1 MFDVFNY
8 RFAEETTAISREALE
23 NIFHKYN
30 SMVCLDE
37 DFPLITEDHEII
49 ISKMIAGKSD
59 NEPDISRFEF
69 RLNMDK
75 KEAIHILTRA
85 LLITYINIISI
96 TDEKARILLEVEQ
109 TMINTAL
116 YIIRNST
123 VRRLS
128 TSNTERIRPFKRNP
142 RH

>member
-8 RFAEETTAISREALE
+8 RFAEETTAISREILE
-23 NIFHKYN
+23 NIFHRYN
-30 SMVCLDE
+30 STVCSDE
-37 DFPLITEDHEII
+37 CLPIITEDHEII

-69 RLNMDK
+69 RLNLDK

-85 LLITYINIISI
+85 LLIAYINMSTAIDAD
-96 TDEKARILLEVEQ
+96 TRALLEIEQ
-109 TMINTAL
+109 AMINTAL

-128 TSNTERIRPFKRNP
+128 TSNTERIRPFKRTP

>member
-1 MFDVFNY
+1 MYDVFNY
-8 RFAEETTAISREALE
+8 RFAEETKAVSRELLE
-23 NIFHKYN
+23 EIFHNYN
-30 SMVCLDE
+30 SLVCDDE
-37 DFPLITEDHEII
+37 DLICVSADHEIL

-69 RLNMDK
+69 RLNIDK

-85 LLITYINIISI
+85 LLLVCINIPMAQNIG
-96 TDEKARILLEVEQ
+96 TRALLETEQ
-109 TMINTAL
+109 AMINTAL

-123 VRRLS
+123 VRRIT
-128 TSNTERIRPFKRNP
+128 TSNTERLRPFKRTP

>member
-8 RFAEETTAISREALE
+8 RFAEETKAISRETLE
-23 NIFHKYN
+23 GIFHTYN
-30 SMVCLDE
+30 SLVCSDE
-37 DFPLITEDHEII
+37 DIPIISEDHEII

-59 NEPDISRFEF
+59 NEPDISKFEF
-69 RLNMDK
+69 RLNLDK

-85 LLITYINIISI
+85 LLIASINMSVATNID
-96 TDEKARILLEVEQ
+96 TRALLETEQ

-128 TSNTERIRPFKRNP
+128 TSNTERLRPFKRIP